1 MANMVVSLTGYGK
14 TGQTSLWMSFLDQV
28 NWMGRKSHSK
38 SEQGYS
44 MVCRTGWGKGK
55 VESKLNRNT
64 QLSISWLE
72 MPCDHL
78 APVLS
83 IIYLFCHG
91 ELYSWTVDHNKHSP
105 HFFHFCLFFFFL
117 NKTSNEYSHRV
128 AVLLRVSL
136 KNGYNKL
143 GLINSLHTKKIL
155 PLKPHRKLMIFP
167 YPPAV
172 NVCSIECISGSAG
185 LVELNRLLAS
195 FISNLNHYCLM
206 ASWCFY
212 YSIWQIQ

>member
-1 MANMVVSLTGYGK
+1 
-14 TGQTSLWMSFLDQV
+14 
-28 NWMGRKSHSK
+28 
-38 SEQGYS
+38 
-44 MVCRTGWGKGK
+44 
-55 VESKLNRNT
+55 
-64 QLSISWLE
+64 
-72 MPCDHL
+72 
-78 APVLS
+78 
-83 IIYLFCHG
+83 
-91 ELYSWTVDHNKHSP
+91 VDHNKHSP